1 MKSGPANLRSHT
13 RLGQAASAST
23 HKPNHID
30 VANANVDDAMDVL
43 RTPEARFA
51 NLTGYPFAPHYTD
64 VMAAGTEALRMHYVD
79 EGPRDGAPIVLLHG
93 EPTWSYLYRTM
104 IPPLAQAGRR
114 VLAPDL
120 IGFGRSDKPG
130 RIDDYTYLRHV
141 QWVTSWFE
149 ALDLTDVTVVVQ
161 DWGSLIGL
169 RIVAEQNARFARVVV
184 ANGFLPTADHPVPPA
199 FRIWRAFAKY
209 SPWLNAGRIV
219 GVGTATK
226 VSAAVRAGYD
236 APFPDKSYLAG
247 ARAFPQLVPTSPSD
261 AAVPANRAAWEVL
274 GRFDKP
280 FLALF
285 GAKDPILGAAD
296 QPLIEHVPGA
306 AGQPHAR
313 LHGGHFVQED
323 CGPELAERILGW

>member
-1 MKSGPANLRSHT
+1 
-13 RLGQAASAST
+13 
-23 HKPNHID
+23 
-30 VANANVDDAMDVL
+30 MDVL
-43 RTPEARFA
+43 RTPDARFA
-51 NLTGYPFAPHYTD
+51 NLTGYPFVPHYID

-104 IPPLAQAGRR
+104 IPPLAQAGCR

-274 GRFDKP
+274 GRLDKP
-280 FLALF
+280 LLALF